1 MKVKSLRVLIIVTI
15 FISAIS
21 IMSIIS
27 GIFIYNDMK
36 KIEEASLDV
45 SKTRKSLI
53 KDEDILIKIKSNYS
67 SVVKTTKDTKL
78 YINDNGKYKDVG
90 MINKDNI
97 LELEVVDN
105 ISLDNKYFKLLNSD
119 YYISY
124 KDVTPTADTINKR
137 YLNYIE
143 FPIEVTTKENVI
155 YYDDSFNEIFTL
167 KSPVTARVIVNL
179 DDYYGISL
187 LSRLVYVKKED
198 VSNTVEVDISEE
210 IAESIPAI
218 LYHFIYLD
226 GDSSCNDII
235 CHSEEQ
241 IDSHFKFLSNNDVF
255 TLNTSEVLSFI
266 KGEINLPK
274 KSILITIDDG
284 ARAENFI
291 PFLEKY
297 QLNATLFLVS
307 SWYPVNKFE
316 SSYLEIA
323 SHTHN
328 MHTTGVC
335 LTGQGGGINCLPE
348 SEILNDLKLSR
359 ETLNNTKA
367 FCFPFYEYS
376 DYSINLVKE
385 AGFEMAFIGGSTKI
399 KKGIDPYK
407 IPRYP
412 ILSSFGVEYISNLVL
427 G

>member
-1 MKVKSLRVLIIVTI
+1 MKIKPIRVLIIVSI
-15 FISAIS
+15 FISVIS
-21 IMSIIS
+21 IAS
-27 GIFIYNDMK
+27 GIYIYNDTK
-36 KIEEASLDV
+36 RREEEALTI
-45 SKTRKSLI
+45 SKARESLI
-53 KDEDILIKIKSNYS
+53 KDENELIKIKSNYS
-67 SVVKTTKDTKL
+67 SIVKTTKDTKL
-78 YINDNGKYKDVG
+78 YLNDNGKYKDVG
-90 MINKDNI
+90 SINKDNI
-97 LELEVVDN
+97 LELESINN
-105 ISLDNKYFKLLNSD
+105 ISLDNKYFKLLGSD
-119 YYISY
+119 YYVSY
-124 KDVTPTADTINKR
+124 KDVIPTTDTINKR

-143 FPIEVTTKENVI
+143 FPLEVTAKEKVL
-155 YYDDSFNEIFTL
+155 YYDENFNEVFVI
-167 KSPVTARVIVNL
+167 KNSVTAKVIVNF

-198 VSNTVEVDISEE
+198 VNNVVEVDSSEDM
-210 IAESIPAI
+210 AESVPAI

-226 GDSSCNDII
+226 GDTSCGDII

-241 IDSHFKFLSNNDVF
+241 IDSHFKFLADNNVF

-297 QLNATLFLVS
+297 GLNATLFLVS
-307 SWYPVNKFE
+307 SWYPVSKF
-316 SSYLEIA
+316 SSPYLEIA

-335 LTGQGGGINCLPE
+335 PTGQGGGINCLPE
-348 SEILNDLKLSR
+348 SDILNDLKLSR

-385 AGFEMAFIGGSTKI
+385 AGFEMSFIGGSTKI

-412 ILSSFGVEYISNLVL
+412 ILSSFGVDYISNLVL
-427 G
+427 V

>member
-1 MKVKSLRVLIIVTI
+1 MKVKPLRVLLIVTI
-15 FISAIS
+15 FISVIS
-21 IMSIIS
+21 ISC

-36 KIEEASLDV
+36 EREESSLNV
-45 SKTRKSLI
+45 SKIRKSLI
-53 KDEDILIKIKSNYS
+53 EDENVLIKIKSNYGS
-67 SVVKTTKDTKL
+67 AVKTIKDTKL

-90 MINKDNI
+90 NINKDNI
-97 LELEVVDN
+97 LELETIDN
-105 ISLDNKYFKLLNSD
+105 INLNNKYFKLLDSD
-119 YYISY
+119 YYVSY
-124 KDVTPTADTINKR
+124 KNVEPTDESINKR

-143 FPIEVTTKENVI
+143 FPIEVTTKENI
-155 YYDDSFNEIFTL
+155 TYYDNSFKELFTL
-167 KSPVTARVIVNL
+167 KSPVTSKVIVNL

-198 VSNTVEVDISEE
+198 VSKVIEVNSSEE
-210 IAESIPAI
+210 IAESVPAI

-226 GDSSCNDII
+226 GDSSCGDII

-241 IDSHFKFLSNNDVF
+241 IDSHFKYLADNDVF

-297 QLNATLFLVS
+297 GLNATLFLVS
-307 SWYPVNKFE
+307 SWYPVSKF
-316 SSYLEIA
+316 SSPYLEIA

-335 LTGQGGGINCLPE
+335 PTGQGGGINCLP
-348 SEILNDLKLSR
+348 SDEILNDLKLSR

-376 DYSINLVKE
+376 NYSINLVKE

-399 KKGIDPYK
+399 KKGINPYK

-412 ILSSFGVEYISNLVL
+412 ILSSFGVDYISNLVL
-427 G
+427 S

>member
-1 MKVKSLRVLIIVTI
+1 MKIKPLRVLIIVTI
-15 FISAIS
+15 FISVIS
-21 IMSIIS
+21 I
-27 GIFIYNDMK
+27 GCGVFIYNDMK
-36 KIEEASLDV
+36 EREEVSLNV
-45 SKTRKSLI
+45 SNTRKSLI
-53 KDEDILIKIKSNYS
+53 KDENVLIKIKSNYGS
-67 SVVKTTKDTKL
+67 AVKTTKDTKL
-78 YINDNGKYKDVG
+78 YINENGKYNDVG
-90 MINKDNI
+90 SINKDNI

-105 ISLDNKYFKLLNSD
+105 ISLNNKYFKLLDSD
-119 YYISY
+119 YYVSY
-124 KDVTPTADTINKR
+124 KDVIPTTDTINKR

-143 FPIEVTTKENVI
+143 FPIKVTTKENI
-155 YYDDSFNEIFTL
+155 TYYDDSFKELFTL
-167 KSPVTARVIVNL
+167 KSPVTSKVVVNL

-198 VSNTVEVDISEE
+198 VNNVVEVDSSEE
-210 IAESIPAI
+210 MAKSVPAI
-218 LYHFIYLD
+218 LYHFIYLN
-226 GDSSCNDII
+226 GDNSCNDII

-241 IDSHFKFLSNNDVF
+241 IDSHFKFLADNNVF

-297 QLNATLFLVS
+297 GLNATLFLVS
-307 SWYPVNKFE
+307 SWYPVSKF
-316 SSYLEIA
+316 SSPYLEIA

-335 LTGQGGGINCLPE
+335 PTGQGGGINCLPE

-399 KKGIDPYK
+399 KKGIDTYK

-412 ILSSFGVEYISNLVL
+412 ILSSFGVDYISNLVL

>member
-1 MKVKSLRVLIIVTI
+1 MKVKSLRVIIIVTI
-15 FISAIS
+15 FISVI
-21 IMSIIS
+21 SIIS
-27 GIFIYNDMK
+27 VVFIYNDMK
-36 KIEEASLDV
+36 KREEASLEV
-45 SKTRKSLI
+45 SKARKSLI
-53 KDEDILIKIKSNYS
+53 ENENVLIKIKSNYNN
-67 SVVKTTKDTKL
+67 VVKTTKDTKL
-78 YINDNGKYKDVG
+78 YINNNGKYKDVG
-90 MINKDNI
+90 KINKDNI
-97 LELEVVDN
+97 LELESIDN
-105 ISLDNKYFKLLNSD
+105 ISLDNKYFNLLDSD
-119 YYISY
+119 YYVSY
-124 KDVTPTADTINKR
+124 KDVKPTDESINKR

-143 FPIEVTTKENVI
+143 FPIEVTTKENVV
-155 YYDDSFNEIFTL
+155 YYDENSNEVFTL
-167 KSPVTARVIVNL
+167 NIPITSKVVVNL

-187 LSRLVYVKKED
+187 LSRLVYIKKAD
-198 VSNTVEVDISEE
+198 ISNTVEVDNNEE
-210 IAESIPAI
+210 VAESIPAI
-218 LYHFIYLD
+218 LYHFIYLN
-226 GDSSCNDII
+226 GDNSCNDII

-241 IDSHFKFLSNNDVF
+241 IDSHFKFLSDNDVF
-255 TLNTSEVLSFI
+255 TLNTSEVLRFI
-266 KGEINLPK
+266 KNEINLPK

-307 SWYPVNKFE
+307 SWYPISKFQ
-316 SSYLEIA
+316 SPYLEIA

-335 LTGQGGGINCLPE
+335 PTGQGGGINCLPE
-348 SEILNDLKLSR
+348 SDILNDLKLSR

-376 DYSINLVKE
+376 NYSINLVKE

-412 ILSSFGVEYISNLVL
+412 ILSSFGVDYISNLVL

>member
-1 MKVKSLRVLIIVTI
+1 MKIKPLRVLIIVTI
-15 FISAIS
+15 FISVIS
-21 IMSIIS
+21 L
-27 GIFIYNDMK
+27 GCGVFIYNDMK
-36 KIEEASLDV
+36 EREEVSLNV
-45 SKTRKSLI
+45 SNTRKSLI
-53 KDEDILIKIKSNYS
+53 KDENVLIKIKSNYGS
-67 SVVKTTKDTKL
+67 AVKTTKDTKL

-90 MINKDNI
+90 SINKDNI
-97 LELEVVDN
+97 LELESIDN
-105 ISLDNKYFKLLNSD
+105 INLNNKYFKLLDND
-119 YYISY
+119 YYVSY
-124 KDVTPTADTINKR
+124 KDVIPTTDTISKR

-143 FPIEVTTKENVI
+143 FPIEVTTKESVVC
-155 YYDDSFNEIFTL
+155 YDENFNELFSLDIPITS
-167 KSPVTARVIVNL
+167 KVIVNL
-179 DDYYGISL
+179 DDCYGISL

-198 VSNTVEVDISEE
+198 ISNTVEVDSSEDV
-210 IAESIPAI
+210 AESIPAI

-226 GDSSCNDII
+226 GDNSCNDII

-241 IDSHFKFLSNNDVF
+241 IDSHFKFLADNNVF

-297 QLNATLFLVS
+297 GLNATLFLVS

-335 LTGQGGGINCLPE
+335 PTGQGGGINCLPE

-376 DYSINLVKE
+376 NYSINLVKE

-412 ILSSFGVEYISNLVL
+412 ILNSFGVDYISNLVL

>member
-1 MKVKSLRVLIIVTI
+1 MKIKPIRVLIIISI
-15 FISAIS
+15 FISVIS
-21 IMSIIS
+21 IAS
-27 GIFIYNDMK
+27 GIYIYNDTK
-36 KIEEASLDV
+36 KREEEALTI
-45 SKTRKSLI
+45 SKARESLI
-53 KDEDILIKIKSNYS
+53 KDENELIKIKSNYS
-67 SVVKTTKDTKL
+67 SIVKTTKDTKL
-78 YINDNGKYKDVG
+78 YLNNNGKYKDVG
-90 MINKDNI
+90 SINKDNI
-97 LELEVVDN
+97 LELETLDN
-105 ISLDNKYFKLLNSD
+105 ISLDNKYFKLLDSD
-119 YYISY
+119 YYVSY
-124 KDVTPTADTINKR
+124 KDVEPSDESINKR

-155 YYDDSFNEIFTL
+155 YYDENFNEVFVI
-167 KSPVTARVIVNL
+167 KNPVTAKVIVNF

-198 VSNTVEVDISEE
+198 VNNVVEVDSSEDM
-210 IAESIPAI
+210 AESVPAI

-226 GDSSCNDII
+226 GDTSCGDII

-241 IDSHFKFLSNNDVF
+241 IDSHFKFLADNDVF

-297 QLNATLFLVS
+297 GLNATLFLVS
-307 SWYPVNKFE
+307 SWYPVSKF
-316 SSYLEIA
+316 SSPYLEIA

-335 LTGQGGGINCLPE
+335 PTGQGGGINCLPE

-376 DYSINLVKE
+376 NYSINLVKE

-412 ILSSFGVEYISNLVL
+412 ILSNFGVEYISNLVL

>member
-1 MKVKSLRVLIIVTI
+1 MKIKPLRVLLIVTI
-15 FISAIS
+15 FISVIS
-21 IMSIIS
+21 L
-27 GIFIYNDMK
+27 GCGVFIYNDMK
-36 KIEEASLDV
+36 EREEVSLNV
-45 SKTRKSLI
+45 SNTRKSLI
-53 KDEDILIKIKSNYS
+53 KDENVLIKIKSNYGS
-67 SVVKTTKDTKL
+67 AVKTTKDTKL

-90 MINKDNI
+90 SINKDNI
-97 LELEVVDN
+97 LELESIDN
-105 ISLDNKYFKLLNSD
+105 INLNNKYFKLLDND
-119 YYISY
+119 YYVFY
-124 KDVTPTADTINKR
+124 KDVIPTTDTINKR

-143 FPIEVTTKENVI
+143 FPIEVTTKESVVC
-155 YYDDSFNEIFTL
+155 YDENFNEVFTINI
-167 KSPVTARVIVNL
+167 PVTSKVIVNL

-187 LSRLVYVKKED
+187 LSRLVKVKKED
-198 VSNTVEVDISEE
+198 VSNVVEVDSSEE
-210 IAESIPAI
+210 MAESIPAI
-218 LYHFIYLD
+218 LYHFIYLN
-226 GDSSCNDII
+226 GDNSCNDII

-241 IDSHFKFLSNNDVF
+241 IDSHFKFLSDNNVF

-297 QLNATLFLVS
+297 GLNATLFLVS
-307 SWYPVNKFE
+307 SWYPVSKF
-316 SSYLEIA
+316 SSPYLEIA

-335 LTGQGGGINCLPE
+335 PAGQGGGINCLPE

-359 ETLNNTKA
+359 ETLNNTNA

-376 DYSINLVKE
+376 NYSINLVKE

-412 ILSSFGVEYISNLVL
+412 ILSSFGVDYISNLVL

>member
-1 MKVKSLRVLIIVTI
+1 MKVKPLRVLLIVTI
-15 FISAIS
+15 FISVIS
-21 IMSIIS
+21 IGC

-36 KIEEASLDV
+36 ERKEASLSV
-45 SKTRKSLI
+45 SNTRKSLI
-53 KDEDILIKIKSNYS
+53 KDEDVLIKIKSNYS
-67 SVVKTTKDTKL
+67 GVVKTTKDTKL
-78 YINDNGKYKDVG
+78 YINDNDKYKDAG
-90 MINKDNI
+90 KINKDNI
-97 LELEVVDN
+97 LELESIDN
-105 ISLDNKYFKLLNSD
+105 VSLDNKYFKLKDSD
-119 YYISY
+119 YYVSY
-124 KDVTPTADTINKR
+124 KDVEPTSDTINKR

-143 FPIEVTTKENVI
+143 FPLEVTTKESVV
-155 YYDDSFNEIFTL
+155 YYDDSFNELFSLNIPITS
-167 KSPVTARVIVNL
+167 KVVVNL

-198 VSNTVEVDISEE
+198 VSNTIEVDSSEE
-210 IAESIPAI
+210 MAESIPAI
-218 LYHFIYLD
+218 LYHFIYLN
-226 GDSSCNDII
+226 GDTSCNDII

-241 IDSHFKFLSNNDVF
+241 IDSHFKFLSDNDVF
-255 TLNTSEVLSFI
+255 TLNTSEVLSLI

-297 QLNATLFLVS
+297 GLNATLFLVS
-307 SWYPVNKFE
+307 SWYPVSKFQ
-316 SSYLEIA
+316 SPYLEIA

-328 MHTTGVC
+328 MHTPGVC
-335 LTGQGGGINCLPE
+335 PTGQGGGINCLPE

-376 DYSINLVKE
+376 GYSINLVKE

-412 ILSSFGVEYISNLVL
+412 ILSSFGVDYISNLVL

>member
-1 MKVKSLRVLIIVTI
+1 MRVKPLRVLIIVTI
-15 FISAIS
+15 FICVIS
-21 IMSIIS
+21 IGC
-27 GIFIYNDMK
+27 GIFIYNDVK
-36 KIEEASLDV
+36 KREELSLNV
-45 SKTRKSLI
+45 SKTKESLI
-53 KDEDILIKIKSNYS
+53 KDENVLIKIKSNYS
-67 SVVKTTKDTKL
+67 SIVKTTKDTNL

-90 MINKDNI
+90 NINKDNI
-97 LELEVVDN
+97 LELEVIDN
-105 ISLDNKYFKLLNSD
+105 ISLDNKYFKLLDSD
-119 YYISY
+119 YYVSY
-124 KDVTPTADTINKR
+124 KDVTPTDESINKR

-143 FPIEVTTKENVI
+143 FQVEVTTKENVI
-155 YYDDSFNEIFTL
+155 YYDENFNELFTL
-167 KSPVTARVIVNL
+167 NWPVTARVIVNL

-198 VSNTVEVDISEE
+198 VSNTIEVDSSEE
-210 IAESIPAI
+210 MAESIPAI

-241 IDSHFKFLSNNDVF
+241 IDSHFKFLADNDVF

-307 SWYPVNKFE
+307 SWYPVSKFS

-335 LTGQGGGINCLPE
+335 PTGQGGGINCLPE

-376 DYSINLVKE
+376 NYSINLVKE

-412 ILSSFGVEYISNLVL
+412 ILSSFGVDYISNLVL

>member
-1 MKVKSLRVLIIVTI
+1 MKVKPLRVLIIVTI
-15 FISAIS
+15 FISVIS
-21 IMSIIS
+21 I
-27 GIFIYNDMK
+27 GCGVFIYNDMK
-36 KIEEASLDV
+36 EREETSSNV
-45 SKTRKSLI
+45 SNTRKSLI
-53 KDEDILIKIKSNYS
+53 KDESVLIKIKSNYD

-78 YINDNGKYKDVG
+78 YINENGKYKDVG
-90 MINKDNI
+90 SINKDNI
-97 LELEVVDN
+97 LELESIDN
-105 ISLDNKYFKLLNSD
+105 ISLNNKYFKLLDSD
-119 YYISY
+119 YYVSY
-124 KDVTPTADTINKR
+124 KDVEPTDESISKR

-143 FPIEVTTKENVI
+143 FPIEVTTKESAV
-155 YYDDSFNEIFTL
+155 YYDDSFNELFSLDI
-167 KSPVTARVIVNL
+167 PVTSKVIVNL

-198 VSNTVEVDISEE
+198 ISNTVEVDSSGEM
-210 IAESIPAI
+210 AVSVPAI
-218 LYHFIYLD
+218 LYHFIYLN
-226 GDSSCNDII
+226 GDTGCNDII

-241 IDSHFKFLSNNDVF
+241 IDSHFKFLSDNDVF

-284 ARAENFI
+284 ARAESFI

-307 SWYPVNKFE
+307 SWYPISKFE

-335 LTGQGGGINCLPE
+335 PTGQGGGINCLPE

-359 ETLNNTKA
+359 EALNNTKA

-376 DYSINLVKE
+376 NYSINLVKE

-412 ILSSFGVEYISNLVL
+412 ILSSFGVDYISNLVL

>member
-1 MKVKSLRVLIIVTI
+1 MKVKSLRVLLIVII
-15 FISAIS
+15 FISVIS
-21 IMSIIS
+21 IGC
-27 GIFIYNDMK
+27 GIFIYNDMRER
-36 KIEEASLDV
+36 EEKSLNV
-45 SKTRKSLI
+45 SNTRKSLI
-53 KDEDILIKIKSNYS
+53 KDEDVLIKIKSNYS
-67 SVVKTTKDTKL
+67 GVVKTLKDTKL
-78 YINDNGKYKDVG
+78 YIDDNGKYKDAG
-90 MINKDNI
+90 KINKDNI
-97 LELEVVDN
+97 LELGSIDN
-105 ISLDNKYFKLLNSD
+105 FSLDNKYFKLKDSD

-124 KDVTPTADTINKR
+124 KDVEPTSDTINKR

-143 FPIEVTTKENVI
+143 FPFEVTIKENVV
-155 YYDDSFNEIFTL
+155 YYDDSFKEIFML
-167 KSPVTARVIVNL
+167 KESVTTKVIVNL
-179 DDYYGISL
+179 DDYYGIDL
-187 LSRLVYVKKED
+187 FNRLVYVNKED
-198 VSNTVEVDISEE
+198 VSNNVEVDNSEE
-210 IAESIPAI
+210 VAESIPAI
-218 LYHFIYLD
+218 LYHFIYLN

-235 CHSEEQ
+235 CHSESQ
-241 IDSHFKFLSNNDVF
+241 IDSHFKFLSDNDVF

-297 QLNATLFLVS
+297 DLNATLFLVS
-307 SWYPVNKFE
+307 SWYPVSKF
-316 SSYLEIA
+316 SSPYLEIA

-335 LTGQGGGINCLPE
+335 PTGQGGGINCLP
-348 SEILNDLKLSR
+348 SDEILNDLKLSR

-412 ILSSFGVEYISNLVL
+412 ILSSFGVDYISNLVL
-427 G
+427 S

>member
-1 MKVKSLRVLIIVTI
+1 MKIKPLRVLLIVTI
-15 FISAIS
+15 FISVIS
-21 IMSIIS
+21 L
-27 GIFIYNDMK
+27 GCGVFIYNDMK
-36 KIEEASLDV
+36 EREEVSLNV
-45 SKTRKSLI
+45 SNTRKSLI
-53 KDEDILIKIKSNYS
+53 KDENVLIKIKSNYGS
-67 SVVKTTKDTKL
+67 AVKTTKDTKL

-90 MINKDNI
+90 SINKDNI
-97 LELEVVDN
+97 LELESIDN
-105 ISLDNKYFKLLNSD
+105 INLNNKYFKLLDND
-119 YYISY
+119 YYVSY
-124 KDVTPTADTINKR
+124 KDVIPTTDTINKR

-143 FPIEVTTKENVI
+143 FPIEVTTKESVVC
-155 YYDDSFNEIFTL
+155 YDENFNEVFTINI
-167 KSPVTARVIVNL
+167 PVTSKVIVNL

-198 VSNTVEVDISEE
+198 VSNVVEVDSSEE
-210 IAESIPAI
+210 MAESIPAI
-218 LYHFIYLD
+218 LYHFIYLN
-226 GDSSCNDII
+226 GDNSCNDII

-241 IDSHFKFLSNNDVF
+241 IDSHFKFLSDNNVF

-297 QLNATLFLVS
+297 GLNATLFLVS
-307 SWYPVNKFE
+307 SWYPVSKF
-316 SSYLEIA
+316 SSPYLEIA

-335 LTGQGGGINCLPE
+335 PAGQGGGINCLPE

-359 ETLNNTKA
+359 ETLNNTNA

-376 DYSINLVKE
+376 NYSINLVKE

-399 KKGIDPYK
+399 KKGINPYK

-412 ILSSFGVEYISNLVL
+412 ILNSFGVDYISNLVL

>member
-1 MKVKSLRVLIIVTI
+1 MKVKPLRVLLIITI
-15 FISAIS
+15 FIS

-27 GIFIYNDMK
+27 GIFIYNDMQK
-36 KIEEASLDV
+36 QENIFSEINE
-45 SKTRKSLI
+45 TRNSLI
-53 KDEDILIKIKSNYS
+53 EDENILLKIKSNYNS
-67 SVVKTTKDTKL
+67 IVKTTKDTEL
-78 YINDNGKYKDVG
+78 YVKDDKGKYIEDG
-90 MINKDNI
+90 SINKDNI
-97 LELEVVDN
+97 LELENIDN
-105 ISLDNKYFKLLNSD
+105 ISLENKYFKLLDSD

-124 KDVTPTADTINKR
+124 KDIVPTDESINKR

-143 FPIEVTTKENVI
+143 FQLEITTKENTI
-155 YYDDSFNEIFTL
+155 YYDENFQELFTI
-167 KSPVTARVIVNL
+167 KTPVTAKVIVNL
-179 DDYYGISL
+179 NDYYGISL

-198 VSNTVEVDISEE
+198 VSNTLEVASNKE

-226 GDSSCNDII
+226 GDTSCNDII

-241 IDSHFKFLSNNDVF
+241 IDSHFKFLADNNVF

-297 QLNATLFLVS
+297 KLNATLFLVS
-307 SWYPVNKFE
+307 SWYPVSKFQ
-316 SSYLEIA
+316 SPYLEIA

-335 LTGQGGGINCLPE
+335 PTGQGGGINCLEE
-348 SEILNDLKLSR
+348 SDILNDLKLSR

-376 DYSINLVKE
+376 NYSINLVKE

-412 ILSSFGVEYISNLVL
+412 ILSNFSVDYISNLISS
-427 G
+427 

>member
-1 MKVKSLRVLIIVTI
+1 MKIKPLRVLIIVTI
-15 FISAIS
+15 FISVIS
-21 IMSIIS
+21 I
-27 GIFIYNDMK
+27 GCGVFIYNDMK
-36 KIEEASLDV
+36 EREEVSLNV
-45 SKTRKSLI
+45 SNTRKSLI
-53 KDEDILIKIKSNYS
+53 KDENVLIKIKSNYGS
-67 SVVKTTKDTKL
+67 AVKTTKDTKL

-90 MINKDNI
+90 SINKDNI
-97 LELEVVDN
+97 LELESIDN
-105 ISLDNKYFKLLNSD
+105 INLNNKYFKLLDND
-119 YYISY
+119 YYVSY
-124 KDVTPTADTINKR
+124 KDVIPTTDTINKR

-143 FPIEVTTKENVI
+143 FPIEVTTKESVVC
-155 YYDDSFNEIFTL
+155 YDENFNEVFTINI
-167 KSPVTARVIVNL
+167 PVTSKVIVNL

-198 VSNTVEVDISEE
+198 VSNGVEVDSSEDV
-210 IAESIPAI
+210 AESIPAI
-218 LYHFIYLD
+218 LYHFIYLN
-226 GDSSCNDII
+226 GDNSCNDII

-241 IDSHFKFLSNNDVF
+241 IDSHFKFLSDNDVF

-284 ARAENFI
+284 ARAEKFI

-297 QLNATLFLVS
+297 GLNATLFLVS
-307 SWYPVNKFE
+307 SWYPVSKF
-316 SSYLEIA
+316 SSPYLEIA

-335 LTGQGGGINCLPE
+335 PTGQGGGINCLPE

-399 KKGIDPYK
+399 KKGINPYK

-412 ILSSFGVEYISNLVL
+412 ILSSFGVDYISNLVKK
-427 G
+427 

>member
-1 MKVKSLRVLIIVTI
+1 MNDSVFKKVEKKTNINKDTILSLANKLKSSN
-15 FISAIS
+15 F
-21 IMSIIS
+21 
-27 GIFIYNDMK
+27 
-36 KIEEASLDV
+36 
-45 SKTRKSLI
+45 
-53 KDEDILIKIKSNYS
+53 KDENVLIKIKSNYGS
-67 SVVKTTKDTKL
+67 AVKTTKDTKI

-90 MINKDNI
+90 SINKDNI
-97 LELEVVDN
+97 LELESIDN
-105 ISLDNKYFKLLNSD
+105 ISLDNKYFKLLDSD
-119 YYISY
+119 YYVSY
-124 KDVTPTADTINKR
+124 KDVEPTTDIINKR

-143 FPIEVTTKENVI
+143 FPIEVTTKDNI
-155 YYDDSFNEIFTL
+155 SYYDDNFKEIFML
-167 KSPVTARVIVNL
+167 KESITTKVIVNL

-198 VSNTVEVDISEE
+198 VSNTVEVDSSEDV
-210 IAESIPAI
+210 AESIPAI

-226 GDSSCNDII
+226 GDNSCNDII

-241 IDSHFKFLSNNDVF
+241 IDSHFKFLSDNDVF

-297 QLNATLFLVS
+297 GLNATLFLVS
-307 SWYPVNKFE
+307 SWYPVSKF
-316 SSYLEIA
+316 SSPYLEIA

-335 LTGQGGGINCLPE
+335 PTGQGGGINCLPE

-412 ILSSFGVEYISNLVL
+412 ILSSFGVDYISNLVL

>member
-1 MKVKSLRVLIIVTI
+1 MMKIKPIRVLIIVTI
-15 FISAIS
+15 FISLI
-21 IMSIIS
+21 SIIS
-27 GIFIYNDMK
+27 GIYIYSDMK
-36 KIEEASLDV
+36 ERKEASLDV
-45 SKTRKSLI
+45 IRVRNSLNE
-53 KDEDILIKIKSNYS
+53 KEDVLTKIKSNYN

-78 YINDNGKYKDVG
+78 YINDNGKYKKKG
-90 MINKDNI
+90 SINKDVI
-97 LELEVVDN
+97 LELESIDN
-105 ISLDNKYFKLLNSD
+105 IRLDNKYFKLLGSD
-119 YYISY
+119 YYVSY
-124 KDVTPTADTINKR
+124 KDVVPTTDTINKR

-143 FPIEVTTKENVI
+143 FPLEVTTKENVI
-155 YYDDSFNEIFTL
+155 YYDENFNELFTMNI
-167 KSPVTARVIVNL
+167 PVTSKVIVNL

-198 VSNTVEVDISEE
+198 VSKVIEVDSTKEM
-210 IAESIPAI
+210 AESIPAI

-226 GDSSCNDII
+226 GDTSCNDII

-241 IDSHFKFLSNNDVF
+241 IESHFKFLSDNNVF

-297 QLNATLFLVS
+297 GLNATLFLVS
-307 SWYPVNKFE
+307 SWYPVSKFQ
-316 SSYLEIA
+316 SPYLEIA

-335 LTGQGGGINCLPE
+335 PTGQGGGINCLPE

-376 DYSINLVKE
+376 NYSINLVKE

-412 ILSSFGVEYISNLVL
+412 ILSSFGVDYISNLVL

>member
-1 MKVKSLRVLIIVTI
+1 MKIKSLRVLIIVTI
-15 FISAIS
+15 FISIVS
-21 IMSIIS
+21 IGS
-27 GIFIYNDMK
+27 GIFIYNDMMK
-36 KIEEASLDV
+36 REEASLNV
-45 SKTRKSLI
+45 SRNRESLI
-53 KDEDILIKIKSNYS
+53 KDENVLIKIKSNYS
-67 SVVKTTKDTKL
+67 SVVRTTKDTKL
-78 YINDNGKYKDVG
+78 YINDNGEYIDAG
-90 MINKDNI
+90 SINKDNI
-97 LELEVVDN
+97 LELETIDN
-105 ISLDNKYFKLLNSD
+105 ISLDNKYFKLLDSD
-119 YYISY
+119 YYVSY
-124 KDVTPTADTINKR
+124 KDVEPSDESINKR

-143 FPIEVTTKENVI
+143 FSIEVTTKESAI
-155 YYDDSFNEIFTL
+155 YYDENFNELFTL
-167 KSPVTARVIVNL
+167 KDPITTKVVVNL

-198 VSNTVEVDISEE
+198 VSNTVEVDSSEDM
-210 IAESIPAI
+210 AVSVPAI

-241 IDSHFKFLSNNDVF
+241 IDSHFKFLSDNDVF

-307 SWYPVNKFE
+307 SWYPVSKFQ
-316 SSYLEIA
+316 SPYLEIA

-335 LTGQGGGINCLPE
+335 PTGQGGGINCLP
-348 SEILNDLKLSR
+348 SDEILNDLKLSR

-376 DYSINLVKE
+376 NYSINLVKE

-399 KKGIDPYK
+399 KKGINPYK

-412 ILSSFGVEYISNLVL
+412 ILSSFNVDYISNLVL

>member
-1 MKVKSLRVLIIVTI
+1 MKIKPLRVLIIVTI
-15 FISAIS
+15 FISVIS
-21 IMSIIS
+21 I
-27 GIFIYNDMK
+27 GCGVFIYNDMK
-36 KIEEASLDV
+36 EREEESLNV
-45 SKTRKSLI
+45 SKTRNSLI
-53 KDEDILIKIKSNYS
+53 KDENVLIKIKSNYGS
-67 SVVKTTKDTKL
+67 AVKTTKDTKI
-78 YINDNGKYKDVG
+78 YINDNGKYKDAG
-90 MINKDNI
+90 SINKDNI

-105 ISLDNKYFKLLNSD
+105 ISLDNKYFKLLDSD
-119 YYISY
+119 YYVSY
-124 KDVTPTADTINKR
+124 KDVEPTDESISKR

-143 FPIEVTTKENVI
+143 FPIEVTTKESVV
-155 YYDDSFNEIFTL
+155 YYDDSFNELFSLDIPITS
-167 KSPVTARVIVNL
+167 KVIVNL
-179 DDYYGISL
+179 DDYYGITL

-198 VSNTVEVDISEE
+198 ISNTVEVDSSEDV
-210 IAESIPAI
+210 AESIPAI
-218 LYHFIYLD
+218 LYHFIYLN
-226 GDSSCNDII
+226 GDNSCNDII

-241 IDSHFKFLSNNDVF
+241 IDSHFKFLADNNVF

-297 QLNATLFLVS
+297 GLNATLFLVS
-307 SWYPVNKFE
+307 SWYPVSKF
-316 SSYLEIA
+316 SSPYLEIA

-335 LTGQGGGINCLPE
+335 PTGQGGGINCLPE

-399 KKGIDPYK
+399 KKGINPYK

-412 ILSSFGVEYISNLVL
+412 ILSSFGVDYISNLVKK
-427 G
+427 

>member
-1 MKVKSLRVLIIVTI
+1 MKIKSLRVLIIVTI
-15 FISAIS
+15 FISIVS
-21 IMSIIS
+21 IGS
-27 GIFIYNDMK
+27 GIFIYNDMMK
-36 KIEEASLDV
+36 REEASLNV
-45 SKTRKSLI
+45 SRNRESLI
-53 KDEDILIKIKSNYS
+53 KDENVLIKIKSNYS
-67 SVVKTTKDTKL
+67 SVVRTTKDTKL
-78 YINDNGKYKDVG
+78 YINDNGEYIDAG
-90 MINKDNI
+90 SINKDNI
-97 LELEVVDN
+97 LELETIDN
-105 ISLDNKYFKLLNSD
+105 ISLDNKYFKLLDSD
-119 YYISY
+119 YYVSY
-124 KDVTPTADTINKR
+124 KDVEPSDESINKR

-143 FPIEVTTKENVI
+143 FSIEVTTKESAI
-155 YYDDSFNEIFTL
+155 YYDENFNELFTL
-167 KSPVTARVIVNL
+167 KDPITTKVVVNL

-198 VSNTVEVDISEE
+198 VSNTVEVDSSEDM
-210 IAESIPAI
+210 AVSVPAI

-241 IDSHFKFLSNNDVF
+241 IDSHFKFLSDNEVF

-307 SWYPVNKFE
+307 SWYPVSKFQ
-316 SSYLEIA
+316 SPYLEIA

-335 LTGQGGGINCLPE
+335 PTGQGGGINCLP
-348 SEILNDLKLSR
+348 SDEILNDLKLSR

-376 DYSINLVKE
+376 NYSINLVKE

-399 KKGIDPYK
+399 KKGINPYK

-412 ILSSFGVEYISNLVL
+412 ILSSFNVDYISNLVL

>member
-15 FISAIS
+15 FISVIS

-36 KIEEASLDV
+36 EREEASLNV

-53 KDEDILIKIKSNYS
+53 KDENVLIKIKSNYGS
-67 SVVKTTKDTKL
+67 AVKTTKDTKI

-90 MINKDNI
+90 SINKDNI

-105 ISLDNKYFKLLNSD
+105 ISLDNKYFKLLDSD
-119 YYISY
+119 YYVSY
-124 KDVTPTADTINKR
+124 KDVMPTTDTVNKR

-143 FPIEVTTKENVI
+143 FPIEVTTKESVV
-155 YYDDSFNEIFTL
+155 YYDDSFNELFSLNI
-167 KSPVTARVIVNL
+167 PVTSKVIVNL

-198 VSNTVEVDISEE
+198 VSNVVEVDSSEE
-210 IAESIPAI
+210 MAESIPAI
-218 LYHFIYLD
+218 LYHFIYLN
-226 GDSSCNDII
+226 GDNSCNDII

-241 IDSHFKFLSNNDVF
+241 IDSHFKFLSDNNVF

-297 QLNATLFLVS
+297 GLNATLFLVS
-307 SWYPVNKFE
+307 SWYPVSKF
-316 SSYLEIA
+316 SSPYLEIA

-335 LTGQGGGINCLPE
+335 PAGQGGGINCLPE

-359 ETLNNTKA
+359 ETLNNTNA

-376 DYSINLVKE
+376 NYSINLVKE

-412 ILSSFGVEYISNLVL
+412 ILSSFGVDYISNLVL

>member
-1 MKVKSLRVLIIVTI
+1 MKIKPIRVLIVVTI
-15 FISAIS
+15 FICIV
-21 IMSIIS
+21 SIIS
-27 GIFIYNDMK
+27 GIYIYSDMK
-36 KIEEASLDV
+36 ERKEASLDV
-45 SKTRKSLI
+45 IRVRNFLNEKEETLT
-53 KDEDILIKIKSNYS
+53 KIKSNYGS
-67 SVVKTTKDTKL
+67 AVKTTKDTKL

-90 MINKDNI
+90 NINKDNI
-97 LELEVVDN
+97 LELETIDN
-105 ISLDNKYFKLLNSD
+105 INLNNKYFKLLDSD
-119 YYISY
+119 YYVSY
-124 KDVTPTADTINKR
+124 KDVEPTDESINKR

-143 FPIEVTTKENVI
+143 FPIEVTTKESVV
-155 YYDDSFNEIFTL
+155 YYDDSFNELFSLNI
-167 KSPVTARVIVNL
+167 PVTSKVVVNL

-187 LSRLVYVKKED
+187 LSRLVYVRKED
-198 VSNTVEVDISEE
+198 VSNTLEVDSIEE
-210 IAESIPAI
+210 MAVSVPAI

-241 IDSHFKFLSNNDVF
+241 IDSHFKYLADNDVF

-266 KGEINLPK
+266 NGEINLPK

-297 QLNATLFLVS
+297 GLNATLFLVS
-307 SWYPVNKFE
+307 SWYPVSKF
-316 SSYLEIA
+316 SSPYLEIA

-335 LTGQGGGINCLPE
+335 PTGQGGGINCLPKD
-348 SEILNDLKLSR
+348 EILNDLRLSR
-359 ETLNNTKA
+359 ETLNNAKA

-399 KKGIDPYK
+399 KKGINPYK

-412 ILSSFGVEYISNLVL
+412 ILSSFGVDYISNLVL
-427 G
+427 S

>member
-1 MKVKSLRVLIIVTI
+1 MKIKPIRVLIIVTI
-15 FISAIS
+15 FICIIS
-21 IMSIIS
+21 IIC
-27 GIFIYNDMK
+27 GIYIYNDMK
-36 KIEEASLDV
+36 ERENISLNV
-45 SKTRKSLI
+45 SKTKESLI
-53 KDEDILIKIKSNYS
+53 KDENILIKIKSNYNS
-67 SVVKTTKDTKL
+67 IVKTTKDTKL

-90 MINKDNI
+90 SINKDNI
-97 LELEVVDN
+97 LELESIDK
-105 ISLDNKYFKLLNSD
+105 ISLDNKYFKLLDSD
-119 YYISY
+119 YYVSY
-124 KDVTPTADTINKR
+124 KDVEPTTDTINKR

-143 FPIEVTTKENVI
+143 FPIEVTTKENII
-155 YYDDSFNEIFTL
+155 YYDENFNELFTINIPTTS
-167 KSPVTARVIVNL
+167 KVIVNL

-198 VSNTVEVDISEE
+198 VSNNVEVDSNEDM
-210 IAESIPAI
+210 AVSIPAI
-218 LYHFIYLD
+218 LYHFIYLN
-226 GDSSCNDII
+226 GDTGCNDII

-241 IDSHFKFLSNNDVF
+241 IDSHFKFLSDNDVF

-297 QLNATLFLVS
+297 GLNATLFLVS
-307 SWYPVNKFE
+307 SWYPVSKFQ
-316 SSYLEIA
+316 SPYLEIA

-335 LTGQGGGINCLPE
+335 PTGQGGGINCLPE
-348 SEILNDLKLSR
+348 SDILNDLKLSR

-376 DYSINLVKE
+376 NYSINLVKE
-385 AGFEMAFIGGSTKI
+385 AGFEMSFIGGSTKI

-412 ILSSFGVEYISNLVL
+412 ILSSFGVDYISNLVL

>member
-1 MKVKSLRVLIIVTI
+1 MKIKSLRVLIIVTI
-15 FISAIS
+15 FISIVS
-21 IMSIIS
+21 IGS
-27 GIFIYNDMK
+27 GIFIYNDMMK
-36 KIEEASLDV
+36 REEASLNV
-45 SKTRKSLI
+45 SRNRESLI
-53 KDEDILIKIKSNYS
+53 KDENVLIKIKSNYS
-67 SVVKTTKDTKL
+67 SVVRTTKDTKL
-78 YINDNGKYKDVG
+78 YINDNGEYIDAG
-90 MINKDNI
+90 SINKDNI
-97 LELEVVDN
+97 LELETIDN
-105 ISLDNKYFKLLNSD
+105 ISLDNKYFKLLDSD
-119 YYISY
+119 YYVSY
-124 KDVTPTADTINKR
+124 KDVEPSDESINKR

-143 FPIEVTTKENVI
+143 FSIEVTTKESAI
-155 YYDDSFNEIFTL
+155 YYDENFNELFTL
-167 KSPVTARVIVNL
+167 KDPITTKVVVNL

-198 VSNTVEVDISEE
+198 VSNTVEVDSSEDM
-210 IAESIPAI
+210 AVSVPAI

-241 IDSHFKFLSNNDVF
+241 IDSHFKFLSDNDVF

-307 SWYPVNKFE
+307 SWYPVNKF
-316 SSYLEIA
+316 SSPYLEIA

-335 LTGQGGGINCLPE
+335 PTGQGGGINCLPE
-348 SEILNDLKLSR
+348 EEILNDLKLSR

-376 DYSINLVKE
+376 DYAINLVKE

-412 ILSSFGVEYISNLVL
+412 ILSNFGVSYLSNLVL
-427 G
+427 

>member
-1 MKVKSLRVLIIVTI
+1 MKVKPLRVLIIVTI
-15 FISAIS
+15 FISVVS
-21 IMSIIS
+21 IGC

-36 KIEEASLDV
+36 EREEAALNV
-45 SKTRKSLI
+45 SNTRKSLI
-53 KDEDILIKIKSNYS
+53 KDEDVLIKIKSNYD
-67 SVVKTTKDTKL
+67 SVVKTTKDTTL
-78 YINDNGKYKDVG
+78 YINDNGKYIDAG
-90 MINKDNI
+90 SINKDNI

-105 ISLDNKYFKLLNSD
+105 ISLDNKYFKLLDSD
-119 YYISY
+119 YYVSY
-124 KDVTPTADTINKR
+124 KDVIPSDESINKR

-143 FPIEVTTKENVI
+143 FKVEVTTKENVI
-155 YYDDSFNEIFTL
+155 YYDENFNEIFTL
-167 KSPVTARVIVNL
+167 KSTVTARVIVNL
-179 DDYYGISL
+179 HDYYGISL

-198 VSNTVEVDISEE
+198 VSNTVEVDSSEE
-210 IAESIPAI
+210 MAGSIPAI

-241 IDSHFKFLSNNDVF
+241 IDSHFKFLSDNDVF
-255 TLNTSEVLSFI
+255 TLNTNEVLSFI

-307 SWYPVNKFE
+307 SWYPVSKF
-316 SSYLEIA
+316 SSPYLEIA

-335 LTGQGGGINCLPE
+335 PTGQGGGINCLPE

-412 ILSSFGVEYISNLVL
+412 ILSSFGVDYISNLVL

>member
-1 MKVKSLRVLIIVTI
+1 MKIKPLRVLLIVTI
-15 FISAIS
+15 FISVIS
-21 IMSIIS
+21 LGC

-36 KIEEASLDV
+36 EREEESLNV
-45 SKTRKSLI
+45 SKTRNSLI
-53 KDEDILIKIKSNYS
+53 KDENVLIKIKSNYGS
-67 SVVKTTKDTKL
+67 AVKTTKDTKI

-90 MINKDNI
+90 SINKDNI
-97 LELEVVDN
+97 LELESIDN
-105 ISLDNKYFKLLNSD
+105 INLNNKYFKILNSN

-124 KDVTPTADTINKR
+124 KDIKPTTDTINKR

-143 FPIEVTTKENVI
+143 FPIEVTTKESVVC
-155 YYDDSFNEIFTL
+155 YDENFNEVFTINI
-167 KSPVTARVIVNL
+167 PVTSKVIVNL

-198 VSNTVEVDISEE
+198 VSNVVEVDSSEE

-218 LYHFIYLD
+218 LYHFIYLN
-226 GDSSCNDII
+226 GDNSCNDII

-241 IDSHFKFLSNNDVF
+241 IDSHFKFFADNNVF

-297 QLNATLFLVS
+297 GLNATLFLVS
-307 SWYPVNKFE
+307 SWYPVSKF
-316 SSYLEIA
+316 SSPYLEIA

-335 LTGQGGGINCLPE
+335 PTGQGGGINCL
-348 SEILNDLKLSR
+348 SRDEILNDLKLSR

-399 KKGIDPYK
+399 KKGINPYK

-412 ILSSFGVEYISNLVL
+412 ILSSFGVDYISNLVKK
-427 G
+427 

>member
-1 MKVKSLRVLIIVTI
+1 MKVKPLRVLIIVTI
-15 FISAIS
+15 FISVIS
-21 IMSIIS
+21 LSC

-36 KIEEASLDV
+36 EREEASLNV
-45 SKTRKSLI
+45 SNTRKSLI
-53 KDEDILIKIKSNYS
+53 KDENVLIKIKSNYGS
-67 SVVKTTKDTKL
+67 AVKTTKDTKI

-90 MINKDNI
+90 SINKDNI

-105 ISLDNKYFKLLNSD
+105 ISLDNKYFKLLDSD
-119 YYISY
+119 YYVSY
-124 KDVTPTADTINKR
+124 KDVEPTDESISKR

-143 FPIEVTTKENVI
+143 FPIEVTTKESVVC
-155 YYDDSFNEIFTL
+155 YDENFNEVFTINI
-167 KSPVTARVIVNL
+167 PVTSKVIVNL

-198 VSNTVEVDISEE
+198 VSNGVEVDSSEE
-210 IAESIPAI
+210 MAESIPAI
-218 LYHFIYLD
+218 LYHFIYLN
-226 GDSSCNDII
+226 GDNSCGDII

-241 IDSHFKFLSNNDVF
+241 IDSHFKFLADNNVF

-297 QLNATLFLVS
+297 GLNATLFLVS

-335 LTGQGGGINCLPE
+335 PTGQGGGINCLPE

-399 KKGIDPYK
+399 KKGINPYK

-412 ILSSFGVEYISNLVL
+412 ILSSFGVDYISNLVKK
-427 G
+427 

>member
-1 MKVKSLRVLIIVTI
+1 MKIKPLRVLIIVTI
-15 FISAIS
+15 FISVIS
-21 IMSIIS
+21 I
-27 GIFIYNDMK
+27 GCGVFICNDMK
-36 KIEEASLDV
+36 EREEESLNV
-45 SKTRKSLI
+45 SKTRNSLI
-53 KDEDILIKIKSNYS
+53 KDENVLIKIKSNYGS
-67 SVVKTTKDTKL
+67 AVKTTKDTKL

-90 MINKDNI
+90 SINKDNI
-97 LELEVVDN
+97 LELESIDN
-105 ISLDNKYFKLLNSD
+105 ISLNNKYFKLLDND
-119 YYISY
+119 YYVSY
-124 KDVTPTADTINKR
+124 KDVKPTTDTINKR

-143 FPIEVTTKENVI
+143 FPIEVTTKESVV
-155 YYDDSFNEIFTL
+155 YYDDSFNELFSLNIPITS
-167 KSPVTARVIVNL
+167 KVIVNL

-198 VSNTVEVDISEE
+198 VSNVVEVDSSEE
-210 IAESIPAI
+210 MAESIPAI
-218 LYHFIYLD
+218 LYHFIYLN
-226 GDSSCNDII
+226 GDNSCNDII

-241 IDSHFKFLSNNDVF
+241 IDSHFKFLADNNVF

-297 QLNATLFLVS
+297 DLNATLFLVS
-307 SWYPVNKFE
+307 SWYPVSKF
-316 SSYLEIA
+316 SSPYLEIA

-335 LTGQGGGINCLPE
+335 PTGQGGGINCLP
-348 SEILNDLKLSR
+348 SDEILNDLKLSR

-376 DYSINLVKE
+376 NYSINLVKE

-412 ILSSFGVEYISNLVL
+412 ILSSFGVDYISNLVL

>member
-1 MKVKSLRVLIIVTI
+1 MKIKSLRVLIIVTI
-15 FISAIS
+15 FISIVS
-21 IMSIIS
+21 IGS
-27 GIFIYNDMK
+27 GIFIYNDMMK
-36 KIEEASLDV
+36 REEASLNV
-45 SKTRKSLI
+45 SRNRESLI
-53 KDEDILIKIKSNYS
+53 KDENVLIKIKSNYS
-67 SVVKTTKDTKL
+67 SVVRTTKDTKL
-78 YINDNGKYKDVG
+78 YINDNGEYIDAG
-90 MINKDNI
+90 SINKDNI
-97 LELEVVDN
+97 LELETIDN
-105 ISLDNKYFKLLNSD
+105 ISLDNKYFKLLDSD
-119 YYISY
+119 YYVSY
-124 KDVTPTADTINKR
+124 KDVEPSDESINKR

-143 FPIEVTTKENVI
+143 FSIEVTTKESAI
-155 YYDDSFNEIFTL
+155 YYDENFNQIFTL
-167 KSPVTARVIVNL
+167 KDPITTKVVVNL

-198 VSNTVEVDISEE
+198 VSNTVEVDSSEDM
-210 IAESIPAI
+210 AVSVPAI

-241 IDSHFKFLSNNDVF
+241 IDSHFKFLSDNDVF

-307 SWYPVNKFE
+307 SWYPVSKFL
-316 SSYLEIA
+316 SPYLEIA

-335 LTGQGGGINCLPE
+335 PTGQGGGINCLP
-348 SEILNDLKLSR
+348 SDEILNDLKLSR

-376 DYSINLVKE
+376 NYSINLVKE

-399 KKGIDPYK
+399 KKGINPYK

-412 ILSSFGVEYISNLVL
+412 ILSSFNVDYISNLVL

>member
-1 MKVKSLRVLIIVTI
+1 MKIKPLRVLIIVTI
-15 FISAIS
+15 FISVIS
-21 IMSIIS
+21 I
-27 GIFIYNDMK
+27 GCGVFIYNDMK
-36 KIEEASLDV
+36 AREEASLNV
-45 SKTRKSLI
+45 SNTRKSLI
-53 KDEDILIKIKSNYS
+53 EDENVLIKIKSNYGS
-67 SVVKTTKDTKL
+67 AVKTTKDTKL

-90 MINKDNI
+90 SINKDNI
-97 LELEVVDN
+97 LELESIDN
-105 ISLDNKYFKLLNSD
+105 INLNNKYFKLLDND
-119 YYISY
+119 YYVSY
-124 KDVTPTADTINKR
+124 KDVIPTTDTINKR

-143 FPIEVTTKENVI
+143 FPIEVTTKESVVC
-155 YYDDSFNEIFTL
+155 YDENFNEVFTINI
-167 KSPVTARVIVNL
+167 PVTSKVIVNL

-198 VSNTVEVDISEE
+198 VSNGVEVDSSEDV
-210 IAESIPAI
+210 AESVPAI
-218 LYHFIYLD
+218 LYHFIYLN
-226 GDSSCNDII
+226 GDNSCNDII

-241 IDSHFKFLSNNDVF
+241 IDSHFKFLSDNNVF

-297 QLNATLFLVS
+297 GLNATLFLVS

-335 LTGQGGGINCLPE
+335 PTGQGGGINCLPE

-412 ILSSFGVEYISNLVL
+412 ILSSFGVDYISNLVL
-427 G
+427 S

>member
-1 MKVKSLRVLIIVTI
+1 MKVKSLRVIIIVTI
-15 FISAIS
+15 FISVI
-21 IMSIIS
+21 SIIS
-27 GIFIYNDMK
+27 VVFIYNDMK
-36 KIEEASLDV
+36 KREEASLEV
-45 SKTRKSLI
+45 SKARKSLI
-53 KDEDILIKIKSNYS
+53 ENENVLIKIKSNYNN
-67 SVVKTTKDTKL
+67 VVKTTKDTKL
-78 YINDNGKYKDVG
+78 YINNNGKYKDVG
-90 MINKDNI
+90 KINKDNI
-97 LELEVVDN
+97 LELESIDN
-105 ISLDNKYFKLLNSD
+105 ISLDNKYFNLLDSD
-119 YYISY
+119 YYVSY
-124 KDVTPTADTINKR
+124 KDVKPTDESINKR

-143 FPIEVTTKENVI
+143 FPIEVTTKENVV
-155 YYDDSFNEIFTL
+155 YYDENSNEVFTL
-167 KSPVTARVIVNL
+167 NIPITSKVVVNL

-187 LSRLVYVKKED
+187 LSRLVYIKKAD
-198 VSNTVEVDISEE
+198 ISNTVEVDNNEE
-210 IAESIPAI
+210 VAESIPAI
-218 LYHFIYLD
+218 LYHFIYLND
-226 GDSSCNDII
+226 DNSCNDII

-241 IDSHFKFLSNNDVF
+241 IDSHFKFLSDNDVF
-255 TLNTSEVLSFI
+255 TLNTSEVLRFI
-266 KGEINLPK
+266 KNEINLPK

-307 SWYPVNKFE
+307 SWYPISKFQ
-316 SSYLEIA
+316 SPYLEIA

-335 LTGQGGGINCLPE
+335 PTGQGGGINCLPE
-348 SEILNDLKLSR
+348 SDILNDLKLSR

-376 DYSINLVKE
+376 NYSINLVKE

-412 ILSSFGVEYISNLVL
+412 ILSSFGVDYISNLVKN
-427 G
+427 

>member
-1 MKVKSLRVLIIVTI
+1 MKIKPLRVLIIVTI
-15 FISAIS
+15 FISVIS
-21 IMSIIS
+21 I
-27 GIFIYNDMK
+27 GCGVFIYNDMK
-36 KIEEASLDV
+36 EREEESLNV
-45 SKTRKSLI
+45 SKTRNSLI
-53 KDEDILIKIKSNYS
+53 KDENVLIKIKSNYGS
-67 SVVKTTKDTKL
+67 AVKTTKDTKI

-90 MINKDNI
+90 SINKDNI
-97 LELEVVDN
+97 LELESIDN
-105 ISLDNKYFKLLNSD
+105 INLNNKYFKLLDND
-119 YYISY
+119 YYVSY
-124 KDVTPTADTINKR
+124 KDVIPTTDTINKR

-143 FPIEVTTKENVI
+143 FPIEVTTKESVVC
-155 YYDDSFNEIFTL
+155 YDENFNEVFTINI
-167 KSPVTARVIVNL
+167 PVTSKVIVNL

-198 VSNTVEVDISEE
+198 VSNGVEVDSSEDV
-210 IAESIPAI
+210 AESIPAI
-218 LYHFIYLD
+218 LYHFIYLN
-226 GDSSCNDII
+226 GDNSCNDII

-241 IDSHFKFLSNNDVF
+241 IDSHFKFLADNNVF

-297 QLNATLFLVS
+297 GLNATLFLVS

-335 LTGQGGGINCLPE
+335 PTGQGGGINCLPE

-412 ILSSFGVEYISNLVL
+412 ILNSFGVDYISNLVL

>member
-1 MKVKSLRVLIIVTI
+1 MKVKPLRVLLIVII
-15 FISAIS
+15 FISVIS
-21 IMSIIS
+21 IGC
-27 GIFIYNDMK
+27 GIFIYNDMRER
-36 KIEEASLDV
+36 EEKSLNV
-45 SKTRKSLI
+45 SNTRKSLI
-53 KDEDILIKIKSNYS
+53 KDEDVLIKIKSNYS
-67 SVVKTTKDTKL
+67 GVVKTLKDTKL
-78 YINDNGKYKDVG
+78 YIDDNGKYKDAG
-90 MINKDNI
+90 KINKDNI
-97 LELEVVDN
+97 LELGSIDN
-105 ISLDNKYFKLLNSD
+105 FSLDNKYFKLKDSD

-124 KDVTPTADTINKR
+124 KDVEPTSDTINKR

-143 FPIEVTTKENVI
+143 FPFEVTIKENVV
-155 YYDDSFNEIFTL
+155 YYDDSFKEIFML
-167 KSPVTARVIVNL
+167 KESVTTKVIVNL
-179 DDYYGISL
+179 DDYYGIDL
-187 LSRLVYVKKED
+187 FNRLVYVNKED
-198 VSNTVEVDISEE
+198 VSNTVEVDNSEE
-210 IAESIPAI
+210 VAESIPAI
-218 LYHFIYLD
+218 LYHFIYLN

-235 CHSEEQ
+235 CHSESQ
-241 IDSHFKFLSNNDVF
+241 IDSHFKFLSDNDIF

-297 QLNATLFLVS
+297 DLNATLFLVS
-307 SWYPVNKFE
+307 SWYPVSKF
-316 SSYLEIA
+316 SSPYLEIA

-335 LTGQGGGINCLPE
+335 PTGQGGGINCLP
-348 SEILNDLKLSR
+348 SDEILNDLKLSR

-412 ILSSFGVEYISNLVL
+412 ILSSFGVDYISNLVL
-427 G
+427 S

>member
-1 MKVKSLRVLIIVTI
+1 MKIKSLRVLIIVTI
-15 FISAIS
+15 FISIVS
-21 IMSIIS
+21 IGS
-27 GIFIYNDMK
+27 GIFIYNDMMK
-36 KIEEASLDV
+36 REEASLNV
-45 SKTRKSLI
+45 SRNRESLI
-53 KDEDILIKIKSNYS
+53 KDENVLIKIKSNYS
-67 SVVKTTKDTKL
+67 SVVRTTKDTKL
-78 YINDNGKYKDVG
+78 YINDNSEYIDAGS
-90 MINKDNI
+90 INKDNI
-97 LELEVVDN
+97 LELETIDN
-105 ISLDNKYFKLLNSD
+105 ISLDNKYFKLLDSD
-119 YYISY
+119 YYVSY
-124 KDVTPTADTINKR
+124 KDVEPSDESINKR

-143 FPIEVTTKENVI
+143 FSIEVTTKESAI
-155 YYDDSFNEIFTL
+155 YYDENFNELFTL
-167 KSPVTARVIVNL
+167 KDPITTKVVVNL

-198 VSNTVEVDISEE
+198 VSNTVEVD
-210 IAESIPAI
+210 SIEDMAVSVPAI

-241 IDSHFKFLSNNDVF
+241 IDSHFKFLSDNDVF

-307 SWYPVNKFE
+307 SWYPVSKFQ
-316 SSYLEIA
+316 SPYLEIA

-328 MHTTGVC
+328 MHTTSVC
-335 LTGQGGGINCLPE
+335 PTGQGGGINCLP
-348 SEILNDLKLSR
+348 SDEILNDLKLSR

-376 DYSINLVKE
+376 NYSINLVKE

-399 KKGIDPYK
+399 KKGINPYK

-412 ILSSFGVEYISNLVL
+412 ILSSFNVDYISNLVL